1 MARID
6 ELNGI
11 DPREATKLRKAGI
24 RTTEALLRRAATRS
38 GRESIAEAT
47 GLESDQLWLWVNR
60 ADLMRVRGIGA
71 EYADLLEACGITTI
85 RELRKRNTKALVA
98 RMIDLNDKYRRVR
111 RLPTEPMVQ
120 AWIDDAR
127 EMEPVGRA

>member
-11 DPREATKLRKAGI
+11 DPKDATRLRKAGI
-24 RTTEALLRRAATRS
+24 RTTEALLRRGATRG
-38 GRESIAEAT
+38 GRESIAQAT
-47 GLESDQLWLWVNR
+47 GLDSDQLWLWVNR

-85 RELRKRNTKALVA
+85 RELRKRNAKALST
-98 RMIDLNDKYRRVR
+98 RMVDLNEKHRSVR